1 MVVSLYIIIFYKI
14 VLKKHLCD
22 ADVVHHLA
30 GITDVAY
37 TKTEI
42 NFDLNKNN
50 FENSKFH
57 KLTKLIKDIFYVL

>member
-1 MVVSLYIIIFYKI
+1 MEASLYIIIFYKI

-37 TKTEI
+37 TKTEV
-42 NFDLNKNN
+42 NFDLNKKILKIQN
-50 FENSKFH
+50 FTN
-57 KLTKLIKDIFYVL
+57 